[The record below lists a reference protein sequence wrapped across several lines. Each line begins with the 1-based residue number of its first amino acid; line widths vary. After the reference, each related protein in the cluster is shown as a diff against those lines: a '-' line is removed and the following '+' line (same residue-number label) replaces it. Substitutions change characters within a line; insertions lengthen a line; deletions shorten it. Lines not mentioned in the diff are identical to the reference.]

1 MVHMSTTKTLK
12 IFGSPVDEGAVKQ
25 IENVLEDERAVA
37 GALMADHHLG
47 YSMPIGGVVAYEDA
61 ISPTGVGFDIACGN
75 KAVRTNLN
83 MTDFF
88 SEALPFSD
96 ESQRK
101 LINTFKPFMRQV
113 QKKVSFGIGRTSGEN
128 VDHELFD
135 NPIWDEI
142 DLQFVKGLKDKARQ
156 QLGTVGSGNHYV
168 DLLVDEGDGQIWIAN
183 HFGSRGLGHTIASAF
198 MAYAAGYTFTDKV
211 PESEEAVVLDTNNA
225 IGQFYIE
232 CMKLAGEY
240 AYAGRDYVA
249 DQVLQILG
257 ATSEFEVH
265 NHHNFAWLEDGKWV
279 VRKGATPLTTAPA
292 FIGGSM
298 GDISVIVR
306 GRGLHVPENT
316 IPGFTA
322 DRPSMTMPAI
332 DIDVMD
338 IGALGSAPHGAGRVM
353 SRTQAAG
360 KLRKMWY
367 CGNRNCDFEPF
378 HQPGNAM
385 TPYEKNRCPK
395 CNLPLRKGRMR
406 DQSTAKIDWASV
418 RYSLEQQGIVVLGAG
433 ADEAPGVYKDLG
445 DVLGAHS
452 NIEVLHRLRP
462 LGVVMAGA
470 NEFDPYKD

>member
-1 MVHMSTTKTLK
+1 MDKPLK

-25 IENVLEDERAVA
+25 IENVLRDERAVA

-75 KAVRTNLN
+75 KAVRTNLSIV
-83 MTDFF
+83 DFMPDIRG
-88 SEALPFSD
+88 AGLVAVN
-96 ESQRK
+96 RK
-101 LINTFKPFMRQV
+101 QIDIFKPFMRQV
-113 QKKVSFGIGRTSGEN
+113 QKQVSFGIGRTSGEN

-135 NPIWDEI
+135 NPLWDEI
-142 DLQFVKGLKDKARQ
+142 DLQFGKDLKHKARQ

-168 DLLVDEGDGQIWIAN
+168 DLLVDEDDGQIWIAN
-183 HFGSRGLGHTIASAF
+183 HFGSRGLGHTIASGF
-198 MAYAAGYTFTDKV
+198 MAYAAGYTLTDKV

-225 IGQFYIE
+225 VGQFYIE
-232 CMKLAGEY
+232 AMKLAGDY

-249 DQVLQILG
+249 DQVLRILG

-279 VRKGATPLTTAPA
+279 VRKGATPLTRQPA

-306 GRGLHVPENT
+306 GTPQY
-316 IPGFTA
+316 
-322 DRPSMTMPAI
+322 S
-332 DIDVMD
+332 DINMSAGRNYQDLILGVED
-338 IGALGSAPHGAGRVM
+338 IGALNSAPHGAGRVM
-353 SRTQAAG
+353 SRTAAAG

-378 HQPGNAM
+378 HLPGNAM

-395 CNLPLRKGRMR
+395 CNIPLRKGRMR
-406 DQSTAKIDWASV
+406 DTSTAKIDWASV

-445 DVLGAHS
+445 DVLSAHP

-470 NEFDPYKD
+470 NEHDPYKD